1 MDDNASDSFDDLP
14 IDAKLDEYDMYIE
27 RMRTIQYPML
37 KDSLYLDHAGTT
49 LYPKS
54 LLDRFHQDMVSS
66 LLANPHSASPSS
78 RNSTEMVDS
87 VRLEALRYFRA
98 DPLHFDLIFV
108 ANATAGIKLVAEAMR
123 EQEGGFR
130 YAYHVDSHTSVVGA
144 REHAAHYK
152 CVECYEELHR
162 WLENDSHTD
171 DMSALFTFPAQS
183 NMNARRLPLRRCR
196 RARECLHGR
205 IYTLLD
211 AAAFVSTSAL
221 DLSDVSCAPDFTILS
236 FNKVFGFPD
245 LGALIVRKDAAH
257 LFDKRRYFGGG
268 TVDMVVCLK
277 EQWHAKKTGPLHE
290 RLEDGTLPIHSILA
304 LKSAMETHSELFG
317 PRDRVTKHTSDLA
330 KRLYEGLMALQ
341 HGNGQHVCKI
351 YKHRESS
358 YDNPCTQGPTVAF
371 NIKDSNGTWV
381 STSEVEK
388 LAAIKDVHLRTGGVC
403 NPGGVTQALGLE
415 PWEMKENFSAGQRC
429 GGEDDIRNG
438 KPTGIIRVS
447 LGAMSTRSDVARFLN
462 FIEEFFIDRK
472 STVPDLYSKIAGPTP
487 TWHIESL
494 TVYPVKSCGGW
505 QIPDDMRWEVRREGL
520 AWDREWCIVHQITGK
535 VLSQKQ
541 YPRMALI
548 RPVLDFKAGQLSL
561 NGPGAKQRFTV
572 PLSQDPSYLEPP
584 DSPYMDATV
593 CGDSIKARS
602 YTSCDIADFLSE
614 VLNVPC
620 TLARFPSSSGSA
632 ASARHSKAHLQ
643 TGVRSNSIPRP
654 ILLSNE
660 SPILTIS
667 RSSLNRLNEQIKA
680 KGGKA
685 AHQSVFR
692 ANIILSER
700 PTPLYNNESP
710 WAEDYWSGMQVG
722 GEDGPVLDFLG
733 GCRRCQMVCIDQ
745 ISGERNQEPFVTL
758 AKTRRLDGRVLF
770 GVHTALASGSKSK
783 MIRSGDMVEVQS

>member
-1 MDDNASDSFDDLP
+1 MGDNTIYSFSDLP
-14 IDAKLDEYDMYIE
+14 IDANLGEYDIYIE

-78 RNSTEMVDS
+78 RNATEMVDS

-130 YAYHVDSHTSVVGA
+130 YAYHVDSHTSAVGA
-144 REHAAHYK
+144 REHAVHHK
-152 CVECYEELHR
+152 
-162 WLENDSHTD
+162 
-171 DMSALFTFPAQS
+171 
-183 NMNARRLPLRRCR
+183 
-196 RARECLHGR
+196 RARESLYGR
-205 IYTLLD
+205 TYTLLD

-221 DLSDVSCAPDFTILS
+221 DLSDASSAPDFTTLS
-236 FNKVFGFPD
+236 FNKIFGFPD
-245 LGALIVRKDAAH
+245 LGALIVRKNAAH
-257 LFDKRRYFGGG
+257 LFDRRRYFGGG
-268 TVDMVVCLK
+268 TVEMVVCLK
-277 EQWHAKKTGPLHE
+277 EQWHAKKAGPLHE

-304 LKSAMETHSELFG
+304 LKSAIETHWNLYGSQ
-317 PRDRVTKHTSDLA
+317 DRVAKHTLDLA
-330 KRLYEGLMALQ
+330 NRLYEGLAALQ
-341 HGNGQHVCKI
+341 HGTGEHVCTI
-351 YKHRESS
+351 YKHPESS
-358 YDNPCTQGPTVAF
+358 YDEPCTQGPTVAF
-371 NIKDSNGTWV
+371 NIKDSKGTWV

-388 LAAIKDVHLRTGGVC
+388 LAVIKDIHLRTGGVC

-438 KPTGIIRVS
+438 KPTGVVRLS
-447 LGAMSTRSDVARFLN
+447 LGAMSTRSDVERFLV
-462 FIEEFFIDRK
+462 FMDEFFVDRN
-472 STVPDLYSKIAGPTP
+472 STMREWSSTAAGPTP
-487 TWHIESL
+487 TWHVESL

-505 QIPDDMRWEVRREGL
+505 QIPDNMRWEVRREGL

-548 RPVLDFKAGQLSL
+548 RPVLDFKAGQLCLS
-561 NGPGAKQRFTV
+561 GPGAKQKITV
-572 PLSQDPSYLEPP
+572 PLSQDPSYLEAL
-584 DSPYMDATV
+584 DLSHIDTIV
-593 CGDSIKARS
+593 CGDPIKARS
-602 YTSCDIADFLSE
+602 YSSSVIADFLSG
-614 VLNVPC
+614 VLDVPC
-620 TLARFPSSSGSA
+620 TLARFPGSSGTA
-632 ASARHSKAHLQ
+632 ASTRHSKAHLQ
-643 TGVRSNSIPRP
+643 TGVRSTSIPRP
-654 ILLSNE
+654 IRLSNE

-685 AHQSVFR
+685 AHQSAFR

-700 PTPLYNNESP
+700 PASLSINESP
-710 WAEDYWSGMQVG
+710 WAEDYWSGMKVG
-722 GEDGPVLDFLG
+722 SEDGPVLDFLE

-758 AKTRRLDGRVLF
+758 AKTRRFGGRVLF
-770 GVHTALASGSKSK
+770 GVHTALASGSKSN
-783 MIRSGDMVEVQS
+783 MIRSGDVVEVHS